1 MSKRPMFKAR
11 FKHQLLPAFLCV
23 IVAVVFDSQR
33 FQPLGRGI
41 VRVILYT
48 VTTALCFVFAERVVD
63 FIFQSVSKIFKRW
76 GDYLLGRDRR

>member
-1 MSKRPMFKAR
+1 MSKRSTFKAR
-11 FKHQLLPAFLCV
+11 FKRQLLPAFLCV
-23 IVAVVFDSQR
+23 IIAVVFDSQR

-48 VTTALCFVFAERVVD
+48 VITALCFVSVEGVVD

>member
-1 MSKRPMFKAR
+1 MSKQSTFKAR
-11 FKHQLLPAFLCV
+11 FKRQLLPAFLCV
-23 IVAVVFDSQR
+23 LVTVVFDSQR

-48 VTTALCFVFAERVVD
+48 VIAALCFVSVEGVVD

>member
-1 MSKRPMFKAR
+1 MSKRSTFKAR
-11 FKHQLLPAFLCV
+11 FKRQLLPAFLCV

-48 VTTALCFVFAERVVD
+48 MIAALCFMAVEEVVD
-63 FIFQSVSKIFKRW
+63 FIFQSVSKIFKRM